1 MKKSK
6 KKTKNKTPQSIPFNS
21 GKESI
26 HLDNMERKISKLT
39 DLATTGEIQSDMDL
53 NEAAKLLDDIDTELA
68 KGIEARQT
76 IENKVPPNVP
86 IKHSSYFNNRLFM
99 TLGISTIAVVLLV
112 IGNQSNQSTDP
123 LTPLAARKV
132 DKKLVAPMYG
142 FTEKRGLKNTI
153 TLEEYD
159 NLVTGLPVYYGNDG
173 LKENIES
180 ISEGEI
186 VRFVDGTNAKKI
198 IYQISRKENRIT
210 ELKLLFVLNDSKQ
223 GYDMHFSLDGD
234 GDHSTSKIKGQI
246 SNWPKLKSIIE
257 EETK

>member
-1 MKKSK
+1 
-6 KKTKNKTPQSIPFNS
+6 
-21 GKESI
+21 
-26 HLDNMERKISKLT
+26 
-39 DLATTGEIQSDMDL
+39 
-53 NEAAKLLDDIDTELA
+53 
-68 KGIEARQT
+68 
-76 IENKVPPNVP
+76 
-86 IKHSSYFNNRLFM
+86 
-99 TLGISTIAVVLLV
+99 
-112 IGNQSNQSTDP
+112 
-123 LTPLAARKV
+123 
-132 DKKLVAPMYG
+132 
-142 FTEKRGLKNTI
+142 
-153 TLEEYD
+153 LEEYD